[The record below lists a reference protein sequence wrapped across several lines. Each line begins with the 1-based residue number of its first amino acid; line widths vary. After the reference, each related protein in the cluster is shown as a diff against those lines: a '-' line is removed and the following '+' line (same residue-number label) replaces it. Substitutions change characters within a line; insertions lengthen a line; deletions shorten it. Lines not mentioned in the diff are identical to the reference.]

1 MIPFVGGTSVP
12 WSKLALILPQRR
24 GPALTTPPSAAGPSS
39 ALSQLAPPVPWVS
52 GLTADDP
59 MGGERTQATLQ
70 AAPKPDASSKNLPS
84 PGGFSVGPYNFLNIN
99 ERGRVE
105 TPISDIEKGIRK
117 LTDRPANPPSDGTYV
132 NLSGAGDKAGGW
144 GWENPQGGGARN
156 DWGVN
161 LGNFQLSLDRENMP
175 TSGAPADDSGPFG
188 LNLGHWD
195 KQLSPG
201 EGLSSDQTST
211 EQTSTDQTDQT
222 STEQTSTEQTSTDQ
236 TSTDQTDQT
245 STDQTSTDQTDQ
257 TSEMP
262 APDDGGGSPTGMPA
276 PDDGGGGPAG
286 MPDPGGGGG
295 GGPAG
300 IPEPGGGGGG
310 GPLGSPTARPSQ
322 AWLGQL
328 ATAAHGI
335 ASGFTGGFS
344 R

>member
-1 MIPFVGGTSVP
+1 MLPFVGGTSIP

-24 GPALTTPPSAAGPSS
+24 GPALTSYSSAAGLSS
-39 ALSQLAPPVPWVS
+39 ALSYVAPSVPWVS

-70 AAPKPDASSKNLPS
+70 AAPKPDASSKNLPG

-99 ERGRVE
+99 ERGGVQ
-105 TPISDIEKGIRK
+105 TPISDIEKGIGK
-117 LTDRPANPPSDGTYV
+117 LIGPPANPPADGTYV
-132 NLSGAGDKAGGW
+132 NLSGAGDKPGGW

-161 LGNFQLSLDRENMP
+161 LGNFQLSLDRENSP
-175 TSGAPADDSGPFG
+175 TLGTPADDSGPFG
-188 LNLGHWD
+188 LNLGHFD

-211 EQTSTDQTDQT
+211 DQT
-222 STEQTSTEQTSTDQ
+222 S
-236 TSTDQTDQT
+236 TDQT
-245 STDQTSTDQTDQ
+245 STDQTSTDQTSTDQTSTDQTSTDQ

-262 APDDGGGSPTGMPA
+262 APDDDGGSPAGMPD
-276 PDDGGGGPAG
+276 PGGGGGGGPAG

-300 IPEPGGGGGG
+300 MPEPGGGGGG
-310 GPLGSPTARPSQ
+310 GPAGIASATARTSQ
-322 AWLGQL
+322 VWLGQL

-335 ASGFTGGFS
+335 ASGFAGGFS